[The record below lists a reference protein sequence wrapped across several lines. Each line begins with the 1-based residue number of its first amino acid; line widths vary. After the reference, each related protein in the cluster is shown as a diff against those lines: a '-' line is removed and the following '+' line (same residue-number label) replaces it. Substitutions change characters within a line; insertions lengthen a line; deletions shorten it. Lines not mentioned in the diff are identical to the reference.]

1 MQNISISQIVES
13 SENKRY
19 NTGKVLMQTVC
30 NGIYIAYYAFCVSP
44 VPGLF

>member
-1 MQNISISQIVES
+1 MQNVSISKIIES
-13 SENKRY
+13 SIDKSY